1 MPAATDLLHI
11 AAKRWIAA
19 PEVAAPQARDAPP
32 RLGLHLAPPLPEIV
46 NDSGDTLHEPANEG
60 AVLVAMTTVLPFKT
74 AAASLDEGEL
84 TARFVAGDRAAF
96 SELVTR
102 YERQVFYVVWRYVR
116 NDEDAKDLVQATFV
130 KAWQNAATFR
140 GDSSVRTWLY
150 RIGVNLALNYVRDHG
165 KWHTESM
172 KDDAASGEPS
182 AADRIANAEEGLQLR
197 HAVEELPAKQRLVV
211 ELRVQEGLSFR
222 EVADVAECSEDAAKA
237 NFHHAIK
244 RLRNL
249 IGGDRSRTTD
259 Q

>member
-1 MPAATDLLHI
+1 MRAANDLLHI

-19 PEVAAPQARDAPP
+19 PEVAAQHAGDRAPRPALQLARPV
-32 RLGLHLAPPLPEIV
+32 PEIV
-46 NDSGDTLHEPANEG
+46 NCSADPLHEPANEG
-60 AVLVAMTTVLPFKT
+60 AVLLAMTTVLPFKT
-74 AAASLDEGEL
+74 AAANLDESQL
-84 TARFVAGDRAAF
+84 TAGFVAGDRAAF

-165 KWHTESM
+165 KWHTESV
-172 KDDAASGEPS
+172 KDDAASAEPN
-182 AADRIANAEEGLQLR
+182 AAERIANAEEGRQLR
-197 HAVEELPAKQRLVV
+197 QAVEELPAKQRLVV

-244 RLRNL
+244 RLRSL
-249 IGGDRSRTTD
+249 ISGDRSRASEH
-259 Q
+259 